1 MDVLSD
7 VVAELRIGAPH
18 SSRTERRAPW
28 DDRFPPTAAV
38 GFHLV
43 LRGGCRLTAAGQPP
57 LRLGAGDVVLLPR
70 GAAHSI
76 GDHTVGAP
84 TVLLCGAYRF
94 DRSRRHPLLTELP
107 EVLHLAAGPRRPA
120 ALDTA
125 LDLLTRELDTDPDS
139 GAVGPLLEILLLFML
154 RAWYDGRDRDTG
166 WGAALR
172 DPDLGTA
179 LRAIHRDP
187 AHPWT
192 VQSLGDRAH
201 MSRSSF
207 AQRFTETLGVAPQT
221 YLTRWRMTVAARR
234 LRDTDD
240 TLRVIAE
247 SVGYTSEYAFAKAF
261 KREFGVAPGRYRH
274 TATAAAPGY
283 LATGSTAE

>member
-1 MDVLSD
+1 MDVISD

-18 SSRTERRAPW
+18 SSRTERRTPW
-28 DDRFPPTAAV
+28 EDRFEATDSV

-43 LRGGCRLTAAGQPP
+43 LRGTCRLTAAGQPP
-57 LRLGAGDVVLLPR
+57 RELGAGDVVLLPR
-70 GAAHSI
+70 GVAHSI
-76 GDHTVGAP
+76 GGHVLGIP
-84 TVLLCGAYRF
+84 TLLLCGAYRF

-107 EVLHLAAGPRRPA
+107 EVLHLPAGPRRPA

-154 RAWYDGRDRDTG
+154 RAWYDGRDGDAG
-166 WGAALR
+166 WGAALS
-172 DPDLGTA
+172 DPDLGPA

-187 AHPWT
+187 ANAWT
-192 VQSLGDRAH
+192 VQTLGDRAH

-207 AQRFTETLGVAPQT
+207 AQRFTETVGVAPQT
-221 YLTRWRMTVAARR
+221 YLTRWRMTLAARR

-240 TLRVIAE
+240 TLRVVAE

-274 TATAAAPGY
+274 LAAAAPEY
-283 LATGSTAE
+283 PATGSTGE